1 MFKLYAQNQVQLLPP
16 NLSDMIEKDHA
27 ARLISS
33 VVDEM
38 DISAIERSYS
48 SQGCRAYHPA
58 MLLKV
63 LVYAYSIG
71 LRSSRKIADRLQ
83 EDIVF
88 MRLSGRS
95 TPDFRTI
102 ALFRKDRMTD
112 FKAVFVQV
120 VSLCMELGMARVGT
134 ISIDGTKFTANTS
147 RNRVVYRKNLERRK
161 QSIAEKIDAIID
173 EADELDRQEDA
184 LYGDTTAHHTGIS
197 FDKETIRKA
206 LGKIQKKK
214 TSLGKKKE
222 TLKAIQDD
230 IKKKER
236 IMRKDRNSYAVADK
250 DATVMLMK
258 EEYIA
263 PGYNAQLATENQVV
277 LAYGLFPNRTDY
289 KLLKPMI
296 AEVENMT
303 GLTPKRVAADAGYGM
318 KSNYRFLKHKRITGF
333 IPYQNYNRDVVLKHK
348 GLYALPKNPDV
359 ELEKY
364 KARMFIR
371 LGSEE
376 GKKMMKR
383 RREDVEPVFGD
394 MKEHMKFRRFTLRG
408 KPKCLIE
415 LGILSFAHN
424 IKKIK
429 TFIQSRIQQDIIT
442 EDIEKWGQILGYA
455 HS

>member
-1 MFKLYAQNQVQLLPP
+1 MFKPYAQNQAQLLPP
-16 NLSDMIEKDHA
+16 NLSDMIESDHV

-33 VVDEM
+33 VVDAM
-38 DISAIERSYS
+38 DISAIEQSYS
-48 SQGCRAYHPA
+48 SQGCRAYHPV

-71 LRSSRKIADRLQ
+71 LRSSRKIADRLH

-88 MRLSGRS
+88 MWLAGRS

-102 ALFRKDRMTD
+102 ALFRKDRMAD

-120 VSLCMELGMARVGT
+120 VTLCTELGMTRVGT
-134 ISIDGTKFTANTS
+134 ISVDGTKFLANTS
-147 RNRVVYRKNLERRK
+147 RNKVVYRKRLEKRK
-161 QSIAEKIDAIID
+161 QSIAEKIDAIME

-184 LYGDTTAHHTGIS
+184 LYGNETINHTGTL
-197 FDKETIRKA
+197 FDKETIQKA
-206 LGKIQKKK
+206 LGRIQKKK
-214 TSLGKKKE
+214 TSLEKKKDA
-222 TLKAIQDD
+222 LKAVQDD

-236 IMRKDRNSYAVADK
+236 IMRKDRNSYAIADK

-258 EEYIA
+258 EDYIA
-263 PGYNAQLATENQVV
+263 PGYNAQVATENQVI

-289 KLLKPMI
+289 KLLKPMV
-296 AEVENMT
+296 AEVENAT
-303 GLTPKRVAADAGYGM
+303 GLTPKRIVADAGYGT
-318 KSNYRFLKHKRITGF
+318 KSNYRFLKHKKIAGF
-333 IPYQNYNRDVVLKHK
+333 IPYQNYNRDIVLRNK
-348 GLYALPKNPDV
+348 GLYAIPKTPDV

-394 MKEHMKFRRFTLRG
+394 IKEHMKFRRFTLRG

-429 TFIQSRIQQDIIT
+429 TFVQNRIHQDIIT
-442 EDIEKWGQILGYA
+442 EDIAKWGHILGYA
-455 HS
+455 QS